1 MLASV
6 VLCYLFRRSTSLA
19 YIQSLAMWIPTT
31 FLPILFVY
39 APNYM
44 TTLISFISSQFIFLG
59 WCCIILAMNDVS
71 FALSFQL
78 FSNSNTTSKFTSS
91 EFVCDSYSLIYSL
104 LLIINNKWLYK
115 HAILLLFSF
124 IESLTLVWH
133 RFLLIK
139 FNEIFIILG
148 QSEIMS
154 QWMFVVE
161 WKDRKL
167 HQFIYIFTFWYYS
180 FRTNESVRSSS

>member
-1 MLASV
+1 MF
-6 VLCYLFRRSTSLA
+6 CYLCRWATSLA
-19 YIQSLAMWIPTT
+19 KVQLLAMTIFTT
-31 FLPILFVY
+31 LFPVLFVY

-59 WCCIILAMNDVS
+59 RCCIILMMNYIP
-71 FALSFQL
+71 FTLSFQL
-78 FSNSNTTSKFTSS
+78 FSNFNTTSKFNSS
-91 EFVCDSYSLIYSL
+91 EFVCDSYLLIYSL

-115 HAILLLFSF
+115 HAILLLLSL
-124 IESLTLVWH
+124 IEPLTLVWH

-139 FNEIFIILG
+139 FNEVFIILG

-161 WKDRKL
+161 WEDRKL
-167 HQFIYIFTFWYYS
+167 HQFICIFIFWYYS
-180 FRTNESVRSSS
+180 VRANESVRPSS